1 MKKLCFFFSF
11 FALLSLLCFGA
22 FAYEHESWYGSAEKG
37 EVINVFNW
45 GEYISDSYEDGLL
58 DVNKEF
64 EKLTGIKVNYVTFE
78 SNEDMYAK
86 IKNGGASYDVIV
98 PSDYMIERLAV
109 EGLLQTFDV
118 ASLPN
123 YHYISDEYKDMYY
136 DPDNVYSVPYNVGMV
151 GLIYNTKMV
160 DETPDSWTIMWNDK
174 YAGKILMID
183 NPRDAFAIPQKILG
197 YSLNS
202 TDENE
207 LTDVAQMLIA
217 QKPLLQSYV
226 MDEVFN
232 KMESG
237 EAAMVPY
244 YVGDY
249 IIMHDVNPDLAF
261 VYPKEGVNIF
271 VDAMCIPKTAKN
283 PSAAQKYINFM
294 LDPEIALSNAWYIG
308 YASPNT
314 AVLEDEEYAETLGSN
329 EYLYPDEAHMP
340 NAEYFHNLPQA
351 TLTRFSELWNEIK
364 VAGGTSVRVYVGFG
378 VVGGLIALYFL
389 VTAIQKKR
397 REYWYSF
404 PAQSD
409 KAKSK

>member
-1 MKKLCFFFSF
+1 MRKICYTLFVTVLIC
-11 FALLSLLCFGA
+11 ACA
-22 FAYEHESWYGSAEKG
+22 FAVSAYENEDFYGTAKKG

-45 GEYISDSYEDGLL
+45 GEYISDTYEDDLL

-86 IKNGGASYDVIV
+86 IKNGGASYDIVI
-98 PSDYMIERLAV
+98 PSDYMIERMIN
-109 EGLLQTFDV
+109 EGLLQKFDV
-118 ASLPN
+118 NSLPN
-123 YHYISDEYKDMYY
+123 YHYIDEKYKGMYY
-136 DPDNVYSVPYNVGMV
+136 DPNNEYSVPYNVGMV

-160 DETPDSWTIMWNDK
+160 DETPTSWEVMWDEK

-202 TDENE
+202 TDEKE
-207 LTDVAQMLIA
+207 LGDVAQMLIE

-226 MDEVFN
+226 MDEIFN

-237 EAAMVPY
+237 EAAMAPY

-249 IIMHDVNPDLAF
+249 IIMSEVNPDLAF
-261 VYPKEGVNIF
+261 VYPEEGVNIF
-271 VDAMCIPKTAKN
+271 VDSICIPKTAQN
-283 PSAAQKYINFM
+283 VSAAMKYINFM

-314 AVLEDEEYAETLGSN
+314 SVLENEDYAEMAEN
-329 EYLYPDEAHMP
+329 QFLYPDEEHMP
-340 NAEYFHNLPQA
+340 NVEYFHNLPQE
-351 TLTRFSELWNEIK
+351 TLLMFSDLWNDIK
-364 VAGGTSVRVYVGFG
+364 VAGSNNVHIYIGFG
-378 VVGGLIALYFL
+378 TVAVIVAAYL
-389 VTAIQKKR
+389 VSKAVTKKKR
-397 REYWYSF
+397 EYYYDL
-404 PAQSD
+404 D
-409 KAKSK
+409 K